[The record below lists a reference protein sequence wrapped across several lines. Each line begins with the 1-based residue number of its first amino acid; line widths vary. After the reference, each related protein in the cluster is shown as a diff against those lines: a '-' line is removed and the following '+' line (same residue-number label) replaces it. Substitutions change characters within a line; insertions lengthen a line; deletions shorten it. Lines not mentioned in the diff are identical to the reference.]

1 MSDGNCFT
9 VTYIEVAPASAPSA
23 ALLLKQWSETIR
35 QAGSPIRMEVF
46 QRMASANQFAI
57 VSIWK
62 DEASFQAVRDAAHTR
77 DSLARLAPAL
87 ITAVDT
93 RIHNALI
100 GGADTARGQGTVFIV
115 THIDVP
121 PPNKDACIALVEAQV
136 AAGRKNPGC
145 VRFEVFQQAD
155 RPNHFSVVQAWAD
168 RAAYDAHIVMPHT
181 RDFRMKLTPL
191 SGGLYDERIYEAAK
205 QPTSAP

>member
-1 MSDGNCFT
+1 MSDGNCYI
-9 VTYIEVAPASAPSA
+9 VTYLEVAPASSGPTVA
-23 ALLLKQWSETIR
+23 LLKQREELARKSEGNSR
-35 QAGSPIRMEVF
+35 VEVF
-46 QRMASANQFAI
+46 RRSAPSNQFAL
-57 VSIWK
+57 VSIWR
-62 DEASFQAVRDAAHTR
+62 DQPAFEASRGAAASKEVLTKLTPH
-77 DSLARLAPAL
+77 L

-100 GGADTARGQGTVFIV
+100 GGSDTARGQGSVFIV

-136 AAGRKNPGC
+136 AASRKDTGC

-155 RPNHFSVVQAWAD
+155 RPNHFSVVEAWTD
-168 RAAYDAHIVMPHT
+168 RAAFDAHIVTPHS
-181 RDFRMKLTPL
+181 RDFRTKLSPL

-205 QPTSAP
+205 